1 MCDTHLLPFL
11 REEKFQDNLNPGL
24 NQGEKKN
31 LAMFKTEL

>member
-1 MCDTHLLPFL
+1 MCDTHLLSFL

-24 NQGEKKN
+24 NQGGNN

>member
-1 MCDTHLLPFL
+1 MCDTHLLSFL

-24 NQGEKKN
+24 KGKKKI